1 MKLRSLQTKVIL
13 SVMAVLAIS
22 IAMLIFI
29 TLRNQRNN
37 LLEEQFNNLVTN
49 NTMLTTMINNVMLD
63 GEAPLAVNT
72 LNDLKDIPQFEELEI
87 YRKSGQIAF
96 SDYSTLQQ
104 VNDNQDMISFDRTPR
119 VEEKTHST
127 EAFQRV
133 IESNTPTTVRN
144 LEEEQMEYYFPMLN
158 YQECR
163 TCHGDDH
170 FIRGVAYYRVSLAGI
185 FSRIDSARQ
194 TLTLY
199 NLAIGV
205 AVAALMILLMRRVI
219 VNPVLSIGRVV
230 TRVGDGDLDVQ
241 ADVKSHDELGS
252 LSEKINA
259 MISGLKE
266 KNRLET
272 QNRVI
277 EARNQENRKYLDN
290 ILEGLLL
297 IGKDYRISD
306 QYSRHLT
313 ELFGTET
320 VAEVYFPDFVFP
332 DPKEQAE
339 ERKELEQFL
348 NMLFENTST
357 DIDMIL
363 SINPLAN
370 KRLTVRKNG
379 EAQDIVV
386 DATFQRIFDKS
397 EEVDNVMVIF
407 EDKTEIVETQKKL
420 EEERER
426 SQSELEHIATLLQ
439 IGPEAFAE
447 FQSDT
452 EETLQQLDFALKEQ
466 PGTEEVDRL
475 LRDTHSMKGSARY
488 LGFRRFGE
496 NAHAAED
503 ILSDIRDGTRSW
515 RDAAGLLD
523 EKISAMREE
532 LEHSKDI
539 HTKFTRFAGPGS
551 GESGGVTLSGFLEQL
566 KKMTLEIAEELEKD
580 VRVQLHPKIDH
591 LPYLQRLRNPLI
603 HLMRNSVDHGIED
616 VYQRLSADK
625 PRQATI
631 SIVVD
636 RGEEG
641 YTIII
646 TDDGGGIDFDAVR
659 ARGVEKELLDPEKE
673 YTEKQLL
680 SLLFSPSFSTRTET
694 TELSGRGVGLDAVHD
709 EVSRLGGHI
718 AVATHKGRGTRFTIT
733 LPSEE
738 EEA

>member
-1 MKLRSLQTKVIL
+1 MKLRSIQTKVIL
-13 SVMAVLAIS
+13 TVMAVLAVS
-22 IAMLIFI
+22 IAMLMFI

-37 LLEEQFNNLVTN
+37 LLEQQFNNLVTN
-49 NTMLTTMINNVMLD
+49 NTMLTAMIRNVMLD
-63 GEAPLAVNT
+63 GEAPLAVGT
-72 LNDLKDIPQFEELEI
+72 LNDLKEIPEYEELEI
-87 YRKSGQIAF
+87 YRRSGQIAF
-96 SDYSTLQQ
+96 SDYSTLKQ
-104 VNDNQDMISFDRTPR
+104 VNETQDMVSFDRTPR
-119 VEEKTHST
+119 VEQKTLST
-127 EAFQRV
+127 EAFQHV
-133 IESNTPTTVRN
+133 LESNTPTTVRN
-144 LEEEQMEYYFPMLN
+144 LEGEQMEYYFPMLN

-199 NLAIGV
+199 NLAIG
-205 AVAALMILLMRRVI
+205 AVIALLMILLMRRVI

-241 ADVKSHDELGS
+241 AKVKTSDELGS
-252 LSEKINA
+252 LSEKINS

-297 IGKDYRISD
+297 IGRDYRISD

-320 VAEVYFPDFVFP
+320 IAGVYFPDFVFP
-332 DPKEQAE
+332 DPGSQAE

-348 NMLFENTST
+348 HMLFENTAT

-379 EAQDIVV
+379 EAKEIVV
-386 DATFQRIFDKS
+386 DATFQRIYN
-397 EEVDNVMVIF
+397 EHGEVVNVMVIF

-420 EEERER
+420 EQERER

-439 IGPEAFAE
+439 VGPEAFAE
-447 FQSDT
+447 FQSDA
-452 EETLQQLDFALKEQ
+452 ETTLEQLAAARKQQ

-475 LRDTHSMKGSARY
+475 LRDTHSIKGSARY

-503 ILSDIRDGTRSW
+503 ILSDIRDGSRSW
-515 RDAAGLLD
+515 QDAAGLLD
-523 EKISAMREE
+523 EKIEAMRGE
-532 LEHSKDI
+532 LEHSKEI
-539 HTKFTRFAGPGS
+539 HNKFTRFAGPG
-551 GESGGVTLSGFLEQL
+551 GEGSGGVSLSGFLEQL

-580 VRVQLHPKIDH
+580 VRVQVNPKVDS

-603 HLMRNSVDHGIED
+603 HLVRNSVDHGIED

-631 SIVVD
+631 SIEVD
-636 RGEEG
+636 RSKEG
-641 YTIII
+641 YKVII
-646 TDDGGGIDFDAVR
+646 TDDGGGIDFEAVR
-659 ARGVEKELLDPEKE
+659 ERGVKKGLIDSEKE

-680 SLLFSPSFSTRTET
+680 SLLFSPSFSTREET
-694 TELSGRGVGLDAVHD
+694 TELSGRGVGLDAVYD

-733 LPSEE
+733 IPPEE